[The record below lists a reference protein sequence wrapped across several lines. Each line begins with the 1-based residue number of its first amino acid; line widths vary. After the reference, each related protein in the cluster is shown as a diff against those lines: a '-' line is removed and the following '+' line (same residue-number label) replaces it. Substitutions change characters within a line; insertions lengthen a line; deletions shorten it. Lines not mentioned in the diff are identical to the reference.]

1 MAWIIGVVVVIAL
14 FFLLTPNLA
23 KSASVR
29 EDVESFNDESVVR
42 EHARVTR
49 WLTHYVGASSS
60 FRNSATSSGS
70 HEAYQKYHTRLTEE
84 LKRRDFA
91 RKILASIPEFRALG
105 EAGYV
110 SLLNDGMIKIAW
122 QMKKSGNSD
131 QEIHHWI
138 MSELAPTAGASQEAQ
153 NKSPESKTISI
164 INDVV
169 ELLWPIYVYR
179 KDPVGLNKE
188 EMHACSISEDDYTRV
203 TFIANLAYSFR
214 VICTRSVFAGTE
226 EEFHSYAVGIMNKN
240 DIYVGNERE
249 SILSES
255 YALAQNFQRISVDEA
270 AESALHYV
278 VSELNVSNKSIQ
290 EQFEK
295 MYLWWHIRPVTEGL
309 NNAFLQAGYRGLV
322 IMQ

>member
-1 MAWIIGVVVVIAL
+1 MAWIIGVVVVVAL
-14 FFLLTPNLA
+14 FFLLTPNPA
-23 KSASVR
+23 KTASVR

-49 WLTHYVGASSS
+49 WLTHFVGASSS
-60 FRNSATSSGS
+60 FRSSATSSGTY
-70 HEAYQKYHTRLTEE
+70 EAYQKYHSRLTDE

-91 RKILASIPEFRALG
+91 RKMLASIPEFRALG

-131 QEIHHWI
+131 QEIHQWI
-138 MSELAPTAGASQEAQ
+138 MSELSPTGGALKEEEQKPPA
-153 NKSPESKTISI
+153 SKAISI

-169 ELLWPIYVYR
+169 QLLWPIYVYR
-179 KDPVGLNKE
+179 KDPIGLNKE
-188 EMHACSISEDDYTRV
+188 EMQACSIGEDDYTRV

-226 EEFHSYAVGIMNKN
+226 EEFHAYAVGIMNKS
-240 DIYVGNERE
+240 DIYADNERE
-249 SILSES
+249 AILSKS
-255 YALAQNFQRISVDEA
+255 FALVQRFLRLSVEEA

-278 VSELNVSNKSIQ
+278 VSELNVANKSIQ

-322 IMQ
+322 IMP